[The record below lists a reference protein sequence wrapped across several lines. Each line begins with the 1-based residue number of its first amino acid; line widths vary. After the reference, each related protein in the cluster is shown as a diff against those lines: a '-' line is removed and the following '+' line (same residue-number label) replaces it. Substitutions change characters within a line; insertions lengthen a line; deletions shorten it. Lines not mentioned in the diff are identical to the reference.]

1 MAQSHTLS
9 VPGPHT
15 LVKPNARAGA
25 KNRNRRSARSCGREL
40 GSEVPVESKEV
51 RKKNWA
57 SADIRKSH
65 DVLRKILYYSVN
77 LAIQELL
84 PV

>member
-1 MAQSHTLS
+1 M
-9 VPGPHT
+9 PGQGRKIGTGDRQDP
-15 LVKPNARAGA
+15 V
-25 KNRNRRSARSCGREL
+25 GREL
-40 GSEVPVESKEV
+40 GSEVQVESKEV